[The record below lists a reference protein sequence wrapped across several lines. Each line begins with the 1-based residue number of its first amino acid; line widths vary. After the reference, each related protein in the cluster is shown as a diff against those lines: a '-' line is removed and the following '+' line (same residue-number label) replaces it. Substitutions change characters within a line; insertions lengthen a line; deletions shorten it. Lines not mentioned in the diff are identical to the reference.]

1 MAEAREVF
9 DDGTRILPIRGN
21 NRVPIMGENF
31 NQYGV
36 DMATLG
42 PFQRFITDPGLVG
55 DKKLE
60 RERLGNIASY
70 IPFLSGKVAEARQD
84 KLGEALGYLD
94 AMTAGTATGIK
105 MGSAFLIAKRNDLI
119 KTLKE
124 IETDPILKGNTQVKS
139 SLQQQLNKVNKEL
152 ASGDQATKRAGIISS
167 SVLDEGSNL
176 KNVNLTP
183 RFTKPIYHGGSAG
196 IATLRTPK
204 FRYGDISNLKESTG
218 GIYSVLDKT
227 DPRLPLY
234 GVTDDLGL
242 EIGVPEILR
251 DLPKKSVYA
260 IQPSFKNVV
269 DAKNLPYNV
278 IDDLYELVEQ
288 LSRTATKSGN
298 PYDAALARNTFF
310 LTDRLI
316 NAGDKGAV
324 SMFSKP
330 VADVFRDRGFDAIQ
344 FPPRTFTRMGKEG
357 DTILS
362 LDDDAVK
369 YAQEISLEDLLKLSD

>member
-1 MAEAREVF
+1 MA
-9 DDGTRILPIRGN
+9 TL
-21 NRVPIMGENF
+21 VPLDNKQSYAGMF

-36 DMATLG
+36 DMSKLG
-42 PFQRFITDPGLVG
+42 PFQRFITEPGLVG

-60 RERLGNIASY
+60 RERLGDIASY
-70 IPFLSGKVAEARQD
+70 IPFVSGKVAEARGD

-94 AMTAGTATGIK
+94 AMTAGTATGVK
-105 MGSAFLIAKRNDLI
+105 MGSAFLIAKRKELI
-119 KTLKE
+119 KTLKD

-139 SLQQQLNKVNKEL
+139 NVQKQLNEVNKKL
-152 ASGDQATKRAGIISS
+152 AAGDQSEKRSGIITST
-167 SVLDEGSNL
+167 VLDEGGNL
-176 KNVNLTP
+176 KNVKLTP
-183 RFTKPIYHGGSAG
+183 KFNQPIYHGGPAG
-196 IATLRTPK
+196 IETLQTPK
-204 FRYGDISNLKESTG
+204 YRYGDLANLKQSTG

-242 EIGVPEILR
+242 EIGVPEILK

-260 IQPSFKNVV
+260 IQPSFVNVA
-269 DAKNLPYNV
+269 DAKNLPDNV

-288 LSRTATKSGN
+288 LGRTATKSGN
-298 PYDAALARNTFF
+298 PYDAALARNTLF

-316 NAGDKGAV
+316 GAADKGAP

-344 FPPRTFTRMGKEG
+344 FPPRAFTRMGKEG

-362 LDDDAVK
+362 LDDDAIK